1 MEATAERIK
10 ALEERLTQHEVVQ
23 QREIQQAK
31 ETVEHSRMEMDRRL
45 AEMNEFRAQL
55 SNERATY
62 VTRDMLDARLMAVA
76 SRLEMLERSWSN
88 MSGRLW
94 SMGVGLGA
102 VVILLNIAIRF
113 IWK

>member
-31 ETVEHSRMEMDRRL
+31 ETVEHSRQEMDRRL

-55 SNERATY
+55 TTERASY
-62 VTRDMLDARLMAVA
+62 VTRDMMDARQAIMAERIA
-76 SRLEMLERSWSN
+76 NLERSWSN

-102 VVILLNIAIRF
+102 LVVLLNLVLRF
-113 IWK
+113 VWK